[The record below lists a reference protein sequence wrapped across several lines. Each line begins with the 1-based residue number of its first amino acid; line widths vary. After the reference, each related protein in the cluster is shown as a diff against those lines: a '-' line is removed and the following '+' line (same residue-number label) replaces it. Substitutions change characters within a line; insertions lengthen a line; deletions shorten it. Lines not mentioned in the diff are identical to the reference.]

1 MQFVSLKVQ
10 TSKRSDG
17 NIKASEKE
25 SRSIKPRGD
34 QGTVGTWEVCVWGGC
49 HITFCES
56 KLLVPLVLK
65 RKRVHLFTSI
75 YAPS

>member
-34 QGTVGTWEVCVWGGC
+34 QGTVGTWEVCVGGV
-49 HITFCES
+49 TPRFANQS
-56 KLLVPLVLK
+56 
-65 RKRVHLFTSI
+65 S
-75 YAPS
+75 